1 MSQKVL
7 IEFLVSTLE
16 VMSLLYLVVDSQII
30 VLIIEHLES
39 MWVA

>member
-7 IEFLVSTLE
+7 IELLVSTLE
-16 VMSLLYLVVDSQII
+16 VMTFFYLVVNSQII

>member
-1 MSQKVL
+1 MSQKIL
-7 IEFLVSTLE
+7 IELLVSTLE
-16 VMSLLYLVVDSQII
+16 VMTFFYLVVDSQII